1 MGGIELVAGLVID
14 QLRREI
20 TSYCDLADRVIDQT
34 RRRVLLG
41 EQVPRLVSKGID
53 RALLYQQA
61 LVTPSCGLATE
72 TVERADQTMD
82 ALVDLSCLV
91 REREGFA

>member
-1 MGGIELVAGLVID
+1 MP
-14 QLRREI
+14 
-20 TSYCDLADRVIDQT
+20 
-34 RRRVLLG
+34 RRRISFKI
-41 EQVPRLVSKGID
+41 RMVSCAS

-72 TVERADQTMD
+72 TVERAERTMD
-82 ALVDLSCLV
+82 ALVDLSSLL